1 MQFLVLSYANKYPQ
15 LTENIGNI
23 ALLKRLASLNV
34 IENESAEKVV
44 IAYREY
50 RKLQHALKLQGV
62 THARVE
68 ASLVAAHVEAVTSL
82 CKQVFASIK

>member
-1 MQFLVLSYANKYPQ
+1 MLSYANKYPD

-23 ALLKRLASLNV
+23 ALLKRLASLKI
-34 IENESAEKVV
+34 IEVQAAENVV

-62 THARVE
+62 THSRVD
-68 ASLVAAHVEAVTSL
+68 VDFVKGYVIAVVGL
-82 CKQVFASIK
+82 WKQFLLE